1 MRRCAKRKSIP
12 RSIPAGD
19 AVTMKFFRGRSSIP
33 ACRASLCSEKT
44 SALTR
49 PARRSEEHTSELQ
62 SRSDLV
68 CRLLLEKKKNNA
80 DRVICRAAATETR
93 YVSSHVGKTNVGR
106 KITPP
111 LVWSQIAHVRT
122 FTHSLSCGLSAT
134 AT

>member
-80 DRVICRAAATETR
+80 DHPNRQADTKAGSRSRQRPVYRRILTLASRKLGRPQNGSTRSYHSELSLATW
-93 YVSSHVGKTNVGR
+93 H
-106 KITPP
+106 
-111 LVWSQIAHVRT
+111 AH
-122 FTHSLSCGLSAT
+122 A
-134 AT
+134 

>member
-80 DRVICRAAATETR
+80 DDTSTASGQKLAKFCLHSPCTTRIAEAYSDAFASYDRRIYSEYLGRLHGGQRADDR
-93 YVSSHVGKTNVGR
+93 
-106 KITPP
+106 
-111 LVWSQIAHVRT
+111 
-122 FTHSLSCGLSAT
+122 
-134 AT
+134 